1 MNRNHRLSFSWL
13 AIVLCMALLMT
24 GMPFAPAYAK
34 SKSKDKK
41 ETYYTIKWKVNGET
55 VKKDKVKKG
64 KKPEK
69 PQDPADYSDGKYT
82 YVFSGWDPK
91 VAKATKDMT
100 YKAKFKKT
108 ERTFMITWLDD
119 KGKLIDFT
127 QVRYGKLPT
136 HEDPKKKA
144 SEKYTYTFDGWEPKL
159 AKAKADATY
168 TATFKKE
175 VRKYKVTWVDDKGNV
190 IDQTKVAYGK
200 MPTHEDPVKKS
211 SKATYI
217 FTGWKPE
224 LAKVTGDVTYTA
236 TFKKDDQFTITW
248 KDDEGNVIDTTK
260 VEPGKKPTH
269 DDPTKEP
276 TEQYTY
282 TFTGWEP
289 KVVKAKADATYT
301 ATFKKKTRKYTIT
314 WLDDEGNLIDETKV
328 AYGKLPTH
336 DDPTLEETKTS
347 TYVFKG
353 WDPELA
359 EVTGDATYTAVF
371 EEVPKAPEA
380 TEAPEEDE
388 QPATYTVTWL
398 DDEGDVIDTTT
409 VQAGEVPTHEDPKRK
424 ATEKYKYIF
433 EGWTP
438 ELVEATADATYTA
451 VFTEALRSYAITWLD
466 DAGETIDT
474 TKVPYGE
481 MPEHDDPVKAST
493 DTATYAFAGWE
504 PELAPVTGKATYTAT
519 FTETVVGET
528 APETEDADMAEGN
541 SVVVRFEYADRTL
554 INYPQSYVETE
565 EPQQVYYE
573 GEDPITEDT
582 DDSAY
587 EWIGW
592 TDDDKNTIAEEAQY
606 GKSRN
611 EDEKPLLPKITVDS
625 PAETVYYA
633 VFKEIPKHT
642 VTWVIDGKPE
652 TTKVA
657 EGQKPTRDDPAKQG
671 FKFDGWLAEGVTEP
685 IATADLPAMGT
696 ANVTYTAQF
705 TADTIL
711 YDITWVIDGV
721 EEVTPFEAGVQP
733 THDDPVP
740 ATEGYEFAG
749 WSDGKKLY
757 QTEELPVVTAAAT
770 YTAQWKMAV
779 ALDDVNCY
787 AFIKSKG
794 DREKAKTTLLPAE
807 YKLEDG
813 TTDGTTFKLDWS
825 KATQENYDK
834 AKSGIKNDGTYT
846 YALNVTDPEDAN
858 TMLAVTCRLVVGPK
872 QSETV
877 GSGKNEKENTDY
889 EYRWD
894 SIVADANKAKA
905 IITAWKGK
913 DVVKKKPQALAIASV
928 IDGMSVTAIEDE
940 VFQGKK
946 LSSITVPTGVTA
958 IGRSAFADCPNL
970 NTLTLPDTLTSI
982 GMNLTDGSDKLTTMK
997 LSVKKETTMDKDANG
1012 CYTIKHVVSKDNP
1025 EMSQTVTLPEG
1036 FPTDIA
1042 VAAPGKLT
1050 LEADFV
1056 VKAGHEVADV
1066 SLVTPK
1072 AKLKAEIIW
1081 VDDADKEID
1090 RTEVA
1095 YGETPTHDDPTKDPA
1110 EDGTNYAF
1118 KAWTPALAEVTGPTT
1133 YKAEFETLYSITFV
1147 SDDEKTEL
1155 WKKQD
1160 YKYNDKVE
1168 YGGTP
1173 NPPTKDPD
1181 DTHSYEFTGWVDT
1194 KDTKKEPTVY
1204 TSDKLPN
1211 ATASVT
1217 YKAVYETLYT
1227 VTFVGEDEKA
1237 EPLWKKQDYRYND
1250 KVEYGGTALPT
1261 KAPDDTHYY
1270 EFDGWVD
1277 TKDTKKEPTVYAND
1291 QLPNVTESVTY
1302 KAHFKAGTPVELVA
1316 TYTGEPL
1323 TKVYDCNKYGAYTKD
1338 GQVVYVIEAL
1348 KTIKDKFKLDLS
1360 KKKSKWIEG
1369 HKNVGFKLSLVKQFG
1384 SADVGKKGD
1393 DYTFEFKVTLTGD
1406 DAAYYALKNAVKEEG
1421 KDPAAVVKVPAEI
1434 TPREVVV
1441 TPRAGLSKTYGTS
1454 DPKYPDGSWLSND
1467 ETSPLHQDLSD
1478 VAGYGV
1484 PVNTQDG
1491 KLQLSVTEAA
1501 YLMQEA
1507 RLKGT
1512 KFFPGENPW
1521 LVREEGEDAGKY
1533 KILIGGMSFGD
1544 NFTVKLKDEVFT
1556 ITAKN
1561 LADANVVVKTISNQ
1575 QYTGKPITLD
1585 KEKLVVTYGSFTLE
1599 EGKDFTT
1606 EYKNNTEA
1614 STDTKKAT
1622 VTLTGKGNYTG
1633 TREVTFSIIKTASP
1647 TATPSSGGGGSSSYR
1662 GGSSGSSFSG
1672 FDDDD
1677 FEEEAE
1683 EAETDDAETGDN
1695 GNGIVWIPAPDGNIR
1710 VNEMDY
1716 GTVLFGT
1723 DGLFRSFSIYTEDYV
1738 LETSGGEE
1746 FDGFEDEGDGEID
1759 FEEAGSD
1766 ESIEL
1771 DDEGAEDE
1779 AIDIED
1785 EAVEGPTLKRVV
1797 IKADSMKSTTD
1808 DGQEEDILLEGTDRK
1823 RYDELH
1829 LRLTDSTIQGLIN
1842 NGVGEIVYELEQA
1855 RLRIPLSALG
1865 STILLPAEDA
1875 EADED
1880 GEEFD
1885 VEDEIE
1891 IEDGGED
1898 AATDASVPEGA
1909 GATGKTLPVDGYDI
1923 VIEQADAN
1931 GLSAREQA
1939 LIGDNQTLMPAYRV
1953 RVHIIPEDAQQS
1965 PTGEVDENGEPVTV
1979 PVTET
1984 LPENYTLT
1992 GVVLQLVP
2000 NDRYDLAP
2008 DEAQVLYAAIELATA
2023 EETEALEADAQVPA
2037 EDFEA
2042 PAEDSATLTEDADG
2056 LEVDVGETMIANNPA
2071 LANAIEKDQASLTP
2085 AMFDESEDPM
2095 KVEVEP
2101 VEDGLYVAIVPPD
2114 WDPTPYLPEPENAS
2128 EESFEEEEFSD
2139 DVDEGEFEEI
2149 GEEAGDEELEFD
2161 DAEEEELVEF

>member
-1 MNRNHRLSFSWL
+1 MNRNHRIGFSWL
-13 AIVLCMALLMT
+13 AVVLCMALLMT

-64 KKPEK
+64 EKPEK
-69 PQDPADYSDGKYT
+69 PQDPADYSDGKYI

-127 QVRYGKLPT
+127 EVKYGKLPT

-175 VRKYKVTWVDDKGNV
+175 ARKYKVTWVDDKGNV

-276 TEQYTY
+276 TEKYTY

-336 DDPTLEETKTS
+336 DDPTLGETETS

-353 WDPELA
+353 WDPELVK
-359 EVTGDATYTAVF
+359 VTGDATYTAVF
-371 EEVPKAPEA
+371 EEVPKAPKA
-380 TEAPEEDE
+380 TEAPKEDE

-438 ELVEATADATYTA
+438 EPVEATADATYTA
-451 VFTEALRSYAITWLD
+451 VFTEALRSYAVTWLD

-493 DTATYAFAGWE
+493 DTATYTFAGWE

-519 FTETVVGET
+519 FTETVAGET
-528 APETEDADMAEGN
+528 DPETEDADMAEGN
-541 SVVVRFEYADRTL
+541 SVKVLFKYWDEDTKTESLIDFPQEYIEQTDA
-554 INYPQSYVETE
+554 
-565 EPQQVYYE
+565 QQVYYE
-573 GEDPITEDT
+573 GTKPVKAATDT
-582 DDSAY
+582 TAY

-592 TDDDKNTIAEEAQY
+592 TDEDGKNNTVLKEEEKPQY
-606 GKSRN
+606 GKSTN
-611 EDEKPLLPKITVDS
+611 SGKEEDKPLLPEITVDS

-633 VFKEIPKHT
+633 VFKEISIVK
-642 VTWVIDGKPE
+642 
-652 TTKVA
+652 
-657 EGQKPTRDDPAKQG
+657 
-671 FKFDGWLAEGVTEP
+671 
-685 IATADLPAMGT
+685 
-696 ANVTYTAQF
+696 YT
-705 TADTIL
+705 
-711 YDITWVIDGV
+711 ITWNNEDGSLIDTT
-721 EEVTPFEAGVQP
+721 EVLQNEQP
-733 THDDPVP
+733 THDDPVK
-740 ATEGYEFAG
+740 EGYFFDG
-749 WSDGKKLY
+749 WLPEGG
-757 QTEELPVVTAAAT
+757 TEPVAVADLPVATGNAT
-770 YTAQWKMAV
+770 YTAHFSPMTREVK
-779 ALDDVNCY
+779 LGDVPCY
-787 AFIKSKG
+787 AYIKKKS
-794 DREKAKTTLLPAE
+794 DREALKELLPASKV
-807 YKLEDG
+807 KLDDG
-813 TTDGTTFKLDWS
+813 STIKELDWS
-825 KATQENYDK
+825 KATLKYKDSED
-834 AKSGIKNDGTYT
+834 GVKNDGYYTYT
-846 YALNVTDPEDAN
+846 LSIDDPKAAN
-858 TMLAVTCRLVVGPK
+858 TKLVIECTVIVGPK

-877 GSGKNEKENTDY
+877 GSGDNEKENKYY

-894 SIVADANKAKA
+894 SIVADAKKANA

-946 LSSITVPTGVTA
+946 LSDITVPAGVTA

-970 NTLTLPDTLTSI
+970 ATLTLPDSLTSI

-997 LSVKKETTMDKDANG
+997 LSVGKETTMDKDANG
-1012 CYTIKHVVSKDNP
+1012 CYTIKHVVSKKDKDNP

-1042 VAAPGKLT
+1042 VAKPGKLT
-1050 LEADFV
+1050 LNADFV
-1056 VKAGHEVADV
+1056 VKAGHEVADT

-1072 AKLKAEIIW
+1072 GKLKAEIIW
-1081 VDDADKEID
+1081 VDDTDKEID

-1095 YGETPTHDDPTKDPA
+1095 YGEMPKHDDPKKANA
-1110 EDGTNYAF
+1110 EDGTAYTF
-1118 KAWTPALAEVTGPTT
+1118 KAWTPALAEVTGPAT
-1133 YKAEFETLYSITFV
+1133 YKAEFEALYTITFV
-1147 SDDEKTEL
+1147 SEDGNTEL

-1160 YKYNDKVE
+1160 YKYNDKVV
-1168 YGGTP
+1168 YGGTL
-1173 NPPTKDPD
+1173 PTKAPD
-1181 DTHSYEFTGWVDT
+1181 ATHYYEFTGWVDT
-1194 KDTKKEPTVY
+1194 KDTKKKPTVY
-1204 TSDKLPN
+1204 ANDQLPN

-1217 YKAVYETLYT
+1217 YKAQFT
-1227 VTFVGEDEKA
+1227 
-1237 EPLWKKQDYRYND
+1237 
-1250 KVEYGGTALPT
+1250 
-1261 KAPDDTHYY
+1261 
-1270 EFDGWVD
+1270 
-1277 TKDTKKEPTVYAND
+1277 
-1291 QLPNVTESVTY
+1291 
-1302 KAHFKAGTPVELVA
+1302 AGTPVELVA
-1316 TYTGEPL
+1316 TYTGDAL
-1323 TKVYDCNKYGAYTKD
+1323 TKVYDCNKYGAYVKD

-1348 KTIKDKFKLDLS
+1348 KTIKEKFKLDLAD
-1360 KKKSKWIEG
+1360 KKGKWIEG
-1369 HKNVGFKLSLVKQFG
+1369 HKAVGFKLSLSKQYD
-1384 SADVGKKGD
+1384 SADVGNK
-1393 DYTFEFKVTLTGD
+1393 YQFEFKVTLTGD

-1421 KDPAAVVKVPAEI
+1421 KDPAAVVKVPATI

-1467 ETSPLHQDLSD
+1467 ETSPLHQDLSG

-1484 PVNTQDG
+1484 PVNMQDG

-1556 ITAKN
+1556 VTQKN

-1647 TATPSSGGGGSSSYR
+1647 TATPSSGGGSSGYR
-1662 GGSSGSSFSG
+1662 GGSSSSSFSG

-1683 EAETDDAETGDN
+1683 EAETGDN

-1723 DGLFRSFSIYTEDYV
+1723 DGLARSFSIYTEDYV
-1738 LETSGGEE
+1738 LETSDTEE

-1759 FEEAGSD
+1759 FEAAGSD

-1771 DDEGAEDE
+1771 VDEGADDE

-1785 EAVEGPTLKRVV
+1785 DAVEGPTLKRVV

-1823 RYDELH
+1823 RYEELH
-1829 LRLTDSTIQGLIN
+1829 LRLTDSTVQGLIN

-1865 STILLPAEDA
+1865 STIVLPAEGA

-1880 GEEFD
+1880 GEVLDDEGLD

-1891 IEDGGED
+1891 IEDGVEMDGTESVDDIVAND
-1898 AATDASVPEGA
+1898 ADIPVNANTA
-1909 GATGKTLPVDGYDI
+1909 GKTLPVDGYDI

-1984 LPENYTLT
+1984 LPENYTLP

-2023 EETEALEADAQVPA
+2023 EETEALEADAQALAGDLEAPA
-2037 EDFEA
+2037 GDDGTLTEDFEA
-2042 PAEDSATLTEDADG
+2042 PAEDGETLTADADG
-2056 LEVDVGETMIANNPA
+2056 LEADVGEAMIANNPA

-2085 AMFDESEDPM
+2085 AMFDEAETPM
-2095 KVEVEP
+2095 KVDVEP

-2114 WDPTPYLPEPENAS
+2114 WDPTPYLPKPENAS

-2139 DVDEGEFEEI
+2139 DVGEGEFEEI

-2161 DAEEEELVEF
+2161 DAEEEEFVEF

>member
-1 MNRNHRLSFSWL
+1 MNRNHRIGFSWL
-13 AIVLCMALLMT
+13 AVVLCMALLMT

-34 SKSKDKK
+34 SKGKSKEKK

-64 KKPEK
+64 EKPEK

-82 YVFSGWDPK
+82 YVFSGWEPK
-91 VAKATKDMT
+91 VAKATQDMT

-127 QVRYGKLPT
+127 EVKYGKLPT

-175 VRKYKVTWVDDKGNV
+175 LRKYKVTWVDDKGKV
-190 IDQTKVAYGK
+190 IDQTKVAYGE
-200 MPTHEDPVKKS
+200 MPAHEDPVKKS
-211 SKATYI
+211 SKATYT

-224 LAKVTGDVTYTA
+224 LTKVTGDVTYTA

-260 VEPGKKPTH
+260 VEPGEKPTH

-276 TEQYTY
+276 TEKYTY

-301 ATFKKKTRKYTIT
+301 ATFKKKIRKYTI
-314 WLDDEGNLIDETKV
+314 
-328 AYGKLPTH
+328 
-336 DDPTLEETKTS
+336 
-347 TYVFKG
+347 
-353 WDPELA
+353 
-359 EVTGDATYTAVF
+359 
-371 EEVPKAPEA
+371 
-380 TEAPEEDE
+380 
-388 QPATYTVTWL
+388 TWL

-409 VQAGEVPTHEDPKRK
+409 VQAGEVPTHEAPKRK
-424 ATEKYKYIF
+424 ATEKYKYTF

-438 ELVEATADATYTA
+438 EPVEATADATYTA
-451 VFTEALRSYAITWLD
+451 VFSEALRSYAITWLD

-481 MPEHDDPVKAST
+481 MPEHEDPVKAST
-493 DTATYAFAGWE
+493 DTATYTFAGWE

-519 FTETVVGET
+519 FTETVAGET
-528 APETEDADMAEGN
+528 DPETEDADMAEGN
-541 SVVVRFEYADRTL
+541 SVVVKFEYADGTL
-554 INYPQSYVETE
+554 INYPQSYVETK

-573 GEDPITEDT
+573 GEDPTTDETEDY
-582 DDSAY
+582 AY

-592 TDDDKNTIAEEAQY
+592 TDDKDNTTAEEADY

-611 EDEKPLLPKITVDS
+611 KDEKPLLPEITVDS

-633 VFKEIPKHT
+633 VFREIPKHT

-657 EGQKPTRDDPAKQG
+657 EGQQPTRDDPAKQG
-671 FKFDGWLAEGVTEP
+671 FKFDGWLAVGGTTP
-685 IATADLPAMGT
+685 IKTADLPAMGT
-696 ANVTYTAQF
+696 ADVTYTAQF

-711 YDITWVIDGV
+711 YDITWVIDGA

-770 YTAQWKMAV
+770 YTAQWKMDV
-779 ALDDVNCY
+779 ALDDVHCY
-787 AFIKSKG
+787 AFIKSKA

-807 YKLEDG
+807 YKLAEDSI
-813 TTDGTTFKLDWS
+813 FKLDWS
-825 KATQENYDK
+825 KATLENYDK

-846 YALNVTDPEDAN
+846 YALNVTNPKDAN
-858 TMLAVTCRLVVGPK
+858 TMLAVTCRLIVGPK
-872 QSETV
+872 KSETV
-877 GSGKNEKENTDY
+877 GSKKNEEKNKNY

-894 SIVADANKAKA
+894 SIVADAKEANA

-913 DVVKKKPQALAIASV
+913 DIIKKKPQALAIASV

-940 VFQGKK
+940 VFQGKE
-946 LSSITVPTGVTA
+946 LSEITVPAGVTA

-970 NTLTLPDTLTSI
+970 TTLTLPDTLTSI

-997 LSVKKETTMDKDANG
+997 LSVGKETTMDQDDSG
-1012 CYTIKHVVSKDNP
+1012 CYTIKHVVSKKDKDNP
-1025 EMSQTVTLPEG
+1025 TMSQTVTLPEG
-1036 FPTDIA
+1036 FPTDIV
-1042 VAAPGKLT
+1042 VAKPGKLT

-1056 VKAGHEVADV
+1056 VKAGHEVAEV
-1066 SLVTPK
+1066 SRITQNEGV
-1072 AKLKAEIIW
+1072 LKAEIIW
-1081 VDDADKEID
+1081 LDDADKELK
-1090 RTEVA
+1090 RTVVA
-1095 YGETPTHDDPTKDPA
+1095 YGDMPEYGGEAPTKDPA
-1110 EDGTNYAF
+1110 EDGTTYTF
-1118 KAWTPALAEVTGPTT
+1118 KSWTPALVKVTGPAT
-1133 YKAEFETLYSITFV
+1133 YKAEFEALYKIVFV
-1147 SDDEKTEL
+1147 SEDEKTEL
-1155 WKKQD
+1155 WKKED

-1168 YGGTP
+1168 YGGTL
-1173 NPPTKDPD
+1173 PTKAPD
-1181 DTHSYEFTGWVDT
+1181 ATHYYEFTGWVDT
-1194 KDTKKEPTVY
+1194 KDTKKKPTVY
-1204 TSDKLPN
+1204 PNDQLPN

-1217 YKAVYETLYT
+1217 YKAQFT
-1227 VTFVGEDEKA
+1227 
-1237 EPLWKKQDYRYND
+1237 
-1250 KVEYGGTALPT
+1250 
-1261 KAPDDTHYY
+1261 
-1270 EFDGWVD
+1270 
-1277 TKDTKKEPTVYAND
+1277 
-1291 QLPNVTESVTY
+1291 
-1302 KAHFKAGTPVELVA
+1302 AGTPVTLVA
-1316 TYTGEPL
+1316 TYTGDAL
-1323 TKVYDCNKYGAYTKD
+1323 TKVYDCNKYGAYVKD

-1348 KTIKDKFKLDLS
+1348 KTIKEKFKLDLAD
-1360 KKKSKWIEG
+1360 KKGKWIEG
-1369 HKNVGFKLSLVKQFG
+1369 HKNVGFKLSLTEQFS
-1384 SADVGKKGD
+1384 SADVGNKYK
-1393 DYTFEFKVTLTGD
+1393 FKFKVTLTGD
-1406 DAAYYALKNAVKEEG
+1406 DAAYYVLKDAVKEADKEPAEVVEV
-1421 KDPAAVVKVPAEI
+1421 PAAI

-1441 TPRAGLSKTYGTS
+1441 TPRAGLSKTYGTA

-1467 ETSPLHQDLSD
+1467 ETSPLHQDLSG
-1478 VAGYGV
+1478 VPGYGV
-1484 PVNTQDG
+1484 PVNMQDG

-1501 YLMQEA
+1501 YLLQEA

-1512 KFFPGENPW
+1512 KFFPGDNPW
-1521 LVREEGEDAGKY
+1521 LVREEGEDVGKY
-1533 KILIGGMSFGD
+1533 KILIGGMDFGK

-1556 ITAKN
+1556 VTAKN
-1561 LADANVVVKTISNQ
+1561 LADANVVVKTVPNQ

-1585 KEKLVVTYGSFTLE
+1585 KEKLVVTYGSFTLVE
-1599 EGKDFTT
+1599 DKDFTT

-1614 STDTKKAT
+1614 STDTRKAT

-1633 TREVTFSIIKTASP
+1633 TREVTFSIIKTATP
-1647 TATPSSGGGGSSSYR
+1647 TATPSSGGGGSSGYS

-1683 EAETDDAETGDN
+1683 EAETETDDSGD
-1695 GNGIVWIPAPDGNIR
+1695 GIVWTPAPDGNIR
-1710 VNEMDY
+1710 LNEMDY

-1723 DGLFRSFSIYTEDYV
+1723 DGLSRSFSIYTEDYV
-1738 LETSGGEE
+1738 LETSDSEE
-1746 FDGFEDEGDGEID
+1746 FDGFEDEGEID
-1759 FEEAGSD
+1759 FDETGSD
-1766 ESIEL
+1766 DAVEL
-1771 DDEGAEDE
+1771 DDEGADDE

-1797 IKADSMKSTTD
+1797 IKADSMKTTTD
-1808 DGQEEDILLEGTDRK
+1808 DGQEEDILLEGTDRM
-1823 RYDELH
+1823 RYDDLH
-1829 LRLTDSTIQGLIN
+1829 LRLTDSIVQGLVN

-1865 STILLPAEDA
+1865 STIVLPAEDA

-1880 GEEFD
+1880 GEVLDDEGLD

-1891 IEDGGED
+1891 IEDGAEMDGTESVDDIVAND
-1898 AATDASVPEGA
+1898 ADIPVNANAA
-1909 GATGKTLPVDGYDI
+1909 GKTLPVDGYDI

-1984 LPENYTLT
+1984 LPENYTLP

-2023 EETEALEADAQVPA
+2023 EESEALEADAQALAEDFEAPA
-2037 EDFEA
+2037 GDDGTLTEDFEA
-2042 PAEDSATLTEDADG
+2042 PAEDGATLTADADG
-2056 LEVDVGETMIANNPA
+2056 LEADVGETMIANNPA

-2114 WDPTPYLPEPENAS
+2114 WDPTPYLPEPEDAS

-2161 DAEEEELVEF
+2161 DAEEEEFVEF

>member
-1 MNRNHRLSFSWL
+1 MNRNHRIGFSWL
-13 AIVLCMALLMT
+13 AVVLCMALLMT

-34 SKSKDKK
+34 SKGKSKEKK

-64 KKPEK
+64 EKPEK

-82 YVFSGWDPK
+82 YVFSGWEPK

-100 YKAKFKKT
+100 YKAKFKKS

-127 QVRYGKLPT
+127 EVKYGKLPT

-175 VRKYKVTWVDDKGNV
+175 LRKYKVTWVDDKGKV
-190 IDQTKVAYGK
+190 IDQTKVAYGE
-200 MPTHEDPVKKS
+200 MPAHEDPVKKS
-211 SKATYI
+211 SKATYT

-236 TFKKDDQFTITW
+236 TFRKDDQFTITW

-276 TEQYTY
+276 TEKYTY

-301 ATFKKKTRKYTIT
+301 ATFKQKTRKYTIT

-328 AYGKLPTH
+328 AYGKLPAH
-336 DDPTLEETKTS
+336 DDPTLEETETS

-359 EVTGDATYTAVF
+359 KVTGDATYTAVF
-371 EEVPKAPEA
+371 EEVPK
-380 TEAPEEDE
+380 TPEETE

-409 VQAGEVPTHEDPKRK
+409 VQAGEVPTHEAPKRK
-424 ATEKYKYIF
+424 ATEKYKYTF

-438 ELVEATADATYTA
+438 EPVAATADATYTA
-451 VFTEALRSYAITWLD
+451 VFAEALRSYAITWLD

-493 DTATYAFAGWE
+493 DTATYTFAGWE

-519 FTETVVGET
+519 FTETVAGET
-528 APETEDADMAEGN
+528 DPETENADMAEGN
-541 SVVVRFEYADRTL
+541 SVVVKFEYADGTL

-573 GEDPITEDT
+573 GEDPTTEDT
-582 DDSAY
+582 EDYAY

-592 TDDDKNTIAEEAQY
+592 TDDKDNTTAEEADY

-611 EDEKPLLPKITVDS
+611 KDEKPLLPEITVDS

-633 VFKEIPKHT
+633 VFREIPKHT
-642 VTWVIDGKPE
+642 VTWVIDGETE

-657 EGQKPTRDDPAKQG
+657 EGQQPTRDDPAKKG
-671 FKFDGWLAEGVTEP
+671 SVFDGWLAEGVTKP

-696 ANVTYTAQF
+696 ADVTYTAQF
-705 TADTIL
+705 TAVAIL

-733 THDDPVP
+733 THVDPVP
-740 ATEGYEFAG
+740 ATEGYKFAG

-770 YTAQWKMAV
+770 YTAQWKMDV

-787 AFIKSKG
+787 AFIKSKA

-846 YALNVTDPEDAN
+846 YALNVTDPKDAN
-858 TMLAVTCRLVVGPK
+858 TMLAVTCRLIVGPK
-872 QSETV
+872 KSETV
-877 GSGKNEKENTDY
+877 GSQKNEKENKDY

-894 SIVADANKAKA
+894 SIVADAKKANA

-946 LSSITVPTGVTA
+946 LSEITVPAGVTA
-958 IGRSAFADCPNL
+958 IGRSAFAECPNL
-970 NTLTLPDTLTSI
+970 TTLTLPDSLTSI
-982 GMNLTDGSDKLTTMK
+982 GMNLTDGSDKLTAMK
-997 LSVKKETTMDKDANG
+997 LSVGKETTMDKDDSG
-1012 CYTIKHVVSKDNP
+1012 CYTIKHVVSKKDKDNP

-1042 VAAPGKLT
+1042 VAKPGKLT

-1056 VKAGHEVADV
+1056 VKAGHEVAEV
-1066 SLVTPK
+1066 SRITQDEGL
-1072 AKLKAEIIW
+1072 LKAEIIW

-1095 YGETPTHDDPTKDPA
+1095 YGEMPKHDDPKKANA
-1110 EDGTNYAF
+1110 EDGTAYTF
-1118 KAWTPALAEVTGPTT
+1118 KAWTPALAEVTGPAT
-1133 YKAEFETLYSITFV
+1133 YKAEFEALYTITFV
-1147 SDDEKTEL
+1147 SEDGNTEL

-1168 YGGTP
+1168 YGGTL
-1173 NPPTKDPD
+1173 PTKAPD
-1181 DTHSYEFTGWVDT
+1181 ATHYYEFTGWVDT
-1194 KDTKKEPTVY
+1194 KDTKKTPTVY
-1204 TSDKLPN
+1204 ANDQLPN

-1217 YKAVYETLYT
+1217 YKAQ
-1227 VTFVGEDEKA
+1227 F
-1237 EPLWKKQDYRYND
+1237 
-1250 KVEYGGTALPT
+1250 
-1261 KAPDDTHYY
+1261 
-1270 EFDGWVD
+1270 
-1277 TKDTKKEPTVYAND
+1277 
-1291 QLPNVTESVTY
+1291 TE
-1302 KAHFKAGTPVELVA
+1302 GTPVTLVA
-1316 TYTGEPL
+1316 TYNGEAL
-1323 TKVYDCNKYGAYTKD
+1323 TKVYDCNKYGAYSKD
-1338 GQVVYVIEAL
+1338 GQVVYIIEAL
-1348 KTIKDKFKLDLS
+1348 KTIKEKFKLDPA
-1360 KKKSKWIEG
+1360 KGSKWIDG
-1369 HKNVGFKLSLVKQFG
+1369 HKNVGFKLSLTKQFD
-1384 SADVGKKGD
+1384 SADVGNK
-1393 DYTFEFKVTLTGD
+1393 YQFEFKVTLTGD
-1406 DAAYYALKNAVKEEG
+1406 DAAYYLLKDAVKEAD
-1421 KDPAAVVKVPAEI
+1421 KDPAAVVKVPATI
-1434 TPREVVV
+1434 TPREVVI
-1441 TPRAGLSKTYGTS
+1441 TPRAGLSKTYGAA

-1467 ETSPLHQDLSD
+1467 ETSPLHQDLSG

-1484 PVNTQDG
+1484 PVNMQDG
-1491 KLQLSVTEAA
+1491 KLALTVTEAA

-1512 KFFPGENPW
+1512 KFFPGDNPW

-1585 KEKLVVTYGSFTLE
+1585 KEKLVVTYGSMTLE

-1614 STDTKKAT
+1614 STDSKKAT

-1647 TATPSSGGGGSSSYR
+1647 TATPSSGGGSSGYSGGSSS
-1662 GGSSGSSFSG
+1662 SSFSG

-1677 FEEEAE
+1677 FEAEAE
-1683 EAETDDAETGDN
+1683 EAETEDAETDDN

-1716 GTVLFGT
+1716 GTVLFGA
-1723 DGLFRSFSIYTEDYV
+1723 DGLARSFSIYTEDYV
-1738 LETSGGEE
+1738 LETSDTEE
-1746 FDGFEDEGDGEID
+1746 FDGFEDESGDEID
-1759 FEEAGSD
+1759 FDETGSD

-1771 DDEGAEDE
+1771 DDEGNADE
-1779 AIDIED
+1779 SIDIED

-1855 RLRIPLSALG
+1855 RLRIPLSAL
-1865 STILLPAEDA
+1865 SSMIVLPA
-1875 EADED
+1875 DEPD
-1880 GEEFD
+1880 DDDEVLDDEGLD
-1885 VEDEIE
+1885 VEEEIE
-1891 IEDGGED
+1891 IEDGIEVD
-1898 AATDASVPEGA
+1898 ETESVDDIAANDGDITVNANA
-1909 GATGKTLPVDGYDI
+1909 AGKTLPVDGYDI

-1953 RVHIIPEDAQQS
+1953 RVRIIPEDAQQS
-1965 PTGEVDENGEPVTV
+1965 PTGETDENGEPVTV

-1984 LPENYTLT
+1984 LPENYTLP

-2023 EETEALEADAQVPA
+2023 EETEALEANAEALAADA
-2037 EDFEA
+2037 ETLSE
-2042 PAEDSATLTEDADG
+2042 ESETLTEDIEEMEA
-2056 LEVDVGETMIANNPA
+2056 DVGETMVANNPN
-2071 LANAIEKDQASLTP
+2071 LAKAIEQDEASLTP
-2085 AMFDESEDPM
+2085 AMFNEEDDPM

-2114 WDPTPYLPEPENAS
+2114 WDPTPYLPEPEDAS
-2128 EESFEEEEFSD
+2128 EDASEEEEFSD
-2139 DVDEGEFEEI
+2139 DVDEGEFEDF

-2161 DAEEEELVEF
+2161 DAEEEEFVEF

>member
-1 MNRNHRLSFSWL
+1 M
-13 AIVLCMALLMT
+13 V
-24 GMPFAPAYAK
+24 
-34 SKSKDKK
+34 
-41 ETYYTIKWKVNGET
+41 
-55 VKKDKVKKG
+55 
-64 KKPEK
+64 
-69 PQDPADYSDGKYT
+69 
-82 YVFSGWDPK
+82 
-91 VAKATKDMT
+91 
-100 YKAKFKKT
+100 KAK
-108 ERTFMITWLDD
+108 
-119 KGKLIDFT
+119 G
-127 QVRYGKLPT
+127 
-136 HEDPKKKA
+136 
-144 SEKYTYTFDGWEPKL
+144 
-159 AKAKADATY
+159 DATY
-168 TATFKKE
+168 TATFK
-175 VRKYKVTWVDDKGNV
+175 
-190 IDQTKVAYGK
+190 Q
-200 MPTHEDPVKKS
+200 
-211 SKATYI
+211 
-217 FTGWKPE
+217 
-224 LAKVTGDVTYTA
+224 
-236 TFKKDDQFTITW
+236 
-248 KDDEGNVIDTTK
+248 
-260 VEPGKKPTH
+260 
-269 DDPTKEP
+269 
-276 TEQYTY
+276 
-282 TFTGWEP
+282 
-289 KVVKAKADATYT
+289 
-301 ATFKKKTRKYTIT
+301 KTRKYTIT
-314 WLDDEGNLIDETKV
+314 WNDDEGNLIDETQV

-336 DDPTLEETKTS
+336 DDPTLEETETS

-359 EVTGDATYTAVF
+359 KVTGDATYTAVF
-371 EEVPKAPEA
+371 EEVPK
-380 TEAPEEDE
+380 TPEETG
-388 QPATYTVTWL
+388 QSATYTVTWL

-409 VQAGEVPTHEDPKRK
+409 VQTGEVPTHDAPERK
-424 ATEKYKYIF
+424 ATEKYKYTF

-438 ELVEATADATYTA
+438 EPVAATADATYTA
-451 VFTEALRSYAITWLD
+451 VFAEALRSYAITWLD

-481 MPEHDDPVKAST
+481 MPEHDDPVKAPT
-493 DTATYAFAGWE
+493 DTATYTFAGWE
-504 PELAPVTGKATYTAT
+504 PELAPVNGKAAYTAT
-519 FTETVVGET
+519 FTETATGET

-541 SVVVRFEYADRTL
+541 SVVVKFEYADGTL

-565 EPQQVYYE
+565 KAQQVYYE

-582 DDSAY
+582 EDFAY

-592 TDDDKNTIAEEAQY
+592 TDDKDNTTAEEAQY

-611 EDEKPLLPKITVDS
+611 KDEKPLLPKITVDS

-671 FKFDGWLAEGVTEP
+671 FKFDGWLAEGATEP

-705 TADTIL
+705 TADAIL

-740 ATEGYEFAG
+740 AKKGYEFAG
-749 WSDGKKLY
+749 WTDGKKLY
-757 QTEELPVVTAAAT
+757 QTEELPVVTAVAT

-779 ALDDVNCY
+779 ALDDVPCY

-813 TTDGTTFKLDWS
+813 TTEGRTFKLDWS
-825 KATQENYDK
+825 KATLEKYEE

-846 YALNVTDPEDAN
+846 YALNVTDPKDAN

-877 GSGKNEKENTDY
+877 GSKEKNKNY

-894 SIVADANKAKA
+894 SIVADAKKANA

-913 DVVKKKPQALAIASV
+913 DVVKKKPQVLAIASV

-946 LSSITVPTGVTA
+946 LSEITVPAGVTA
-958 IGRSAFADCPNL
+958 IGRSVFAECPNL
-970 NTLTLPDTLTSI
+970 TTLTLPDSLTSI
-982 GMNLTDGSDKLTTMK
+982 GMNLTDGSDKLTAMK
-997 LSVKKETTMDKDANG
+997 LSVGKETTMDKDDSG
-1012 CYTIKHVVSKDNP
+1012 CYTIKHVVSKKDKDNP

-1042 VAAPGKLT
+1042 VAKPGKLT
-1050 LEADFV
+1050 LNADFV
-1056 VKAGHEVADV
+1056 VKAGHEVADT

-1072 AKLKAEIIW
+1072 GKLKAEIIW
-1081 VDDADKEID
+1081 VDDTDKEID

-1095 YGETPTHDDPTKDPA
+1095 YGEMPKHDDPKKANA
-1110 EDGTNYAF
+1110 EDGTAYTF
-1118 KAWTPALAEVTGPTT
+1118 KAWTPALAEVTGPAT
-1133 YKAEFETLYSITFV
+1133 YKAEFEALYTITFV
-1147 SDDEKTEL
+1147 SEDGNTEL

-1168 YGGTP
+1168 YGGTL
-1173 NPPTKDPD
+1173 PTKAPD
-1181 DTHSYEFTGWVDT
+1181 ATHYYEFTGWVDT
-1194 KDTKKEPTVY
+1194 KDTKKKPTVY
-1204 TSDKLPN
+1204 ANDQLPN

-1217 YKAVYETLYT
+1217 YKAQFT
-1227 VTFVGEDEKA
+1227 
-1237 EPLWKKQDYRYND
+1237 
-1250 KVEYGGTALPT
+1250 
-1261 KAPDDTHYY
+1261 
-1270 EFDGWVD
+1270 
-1277 TKDTKKEPTVYAND
+1277 
-1291 QLPNVTESVTY
+1291 
-1302 KAHFKAGTPVELVA
+1302 AGTPVTLVA
-1316 TYTGEPL
+1316 TYTGEAL
-1323 TKVYDCNKYGAYTKD
+1323 TKVYDCNKYGAYMKD

-1348 KTIKDKFKLDLS
+1348 KTIKEKFKLDLA
-1360 KKKSKWIEG
+1360 KGSKWIDG
-1369 HKNVGFKLSLVKQFG
+1369 HKSVGFKLSLSKQFD
-1384 SADVGKKGD
+1384 SADVGNK
-1393 DYTFEFKVTLTGD
+1393 YQFEFKVTLTGD
-1406 DAAYYALKNAVKEEG
+1406 DAAYYVLKDQVTEEG
-1421 KDPAAVVKVPAEI
+1421 KDPAAVVKVPATI

-1467 ETSPLHQDLSD
+1467 ETSPLHQDLSG

-1484 PVNTQDG
+1484 PVNMQDG
-1491 KLQLSVTEAA
+1491 KLSLSVTEAA
-1501 YLMQEA
+1501 YLLQEA

-1512 KFFPGENPW
+1512 RFFPGDNPW

-1533 KILIGGMSFGD
+1533 KILIGGMDFGK
-1544 NFTVKLKDEVFT
+1544 NFTIKLKDEVFT
-1556 ITAKN
+1556 VTAKN

-1585 KEKLVVTYGSFTLE
+1585 KEKLVVTYGSMTLE

-1614 STDTKKAT
+1614 STDSKKAT

-1647 TATPSSGGGGSSSYR
+1647 TATPSSGGGSGYH
-1662 GGSSGSSFSG
+1662 GGSSGSGFSG

-1683 EAETDDAETGDN
+1683 EAETDDAETDDSGD
-1695 GNGIVWIPAPDGNIR
+1695 GIVWIPAPDGNIR

-1738 LETSGGEE
+1738 LETSDGEE
-1746 FDGFEDEGDGEID
+1746 FDGFEDEGEID
-1759 FEEAGSD
+1759 FDETGSD

-1771 DDEGAEDE
+1771 DDEGNADE
-1779 AIDIED
+1779 SIDIKD

-1829 LRLTDSTIQGLIN
+1829 LRLTDSIIQGLVN

-1865 STILLPAEDA
+1865 STIVLPAEEA

-1880 GEEFD
+1880 GEVLDDEGLD

-1891 IEDGGED
+1891 IEDGVEMDGTESVDDIAAND
-1898 AATDASVPEGA
+1898 ADIPVNANAA
-1909 GATGKTLPVDGYDI
+1909 GKTLPVDGYDI

-1931 GLSAREQA
+1931 GLSTREQA

-1984 LPENYTLT
+1984 LPENYTLP

-2023 EETEALEADAQVPA
+2023 EETEALEANA
-2037 EDFEA
+2037 EALAGDFEA
-2042 PAEDSATLTEDADG
+2042 PAEDGASLVEEADALEEDDGG
-2056 LEVDVGETMIANNPA
+2056 LEEDIGEIMIANNPA
-2071 LANAIEKDQASLTP
+2071 LASAIEKNEASLTP
-2085 AMFDESEDPM
+2085 AMFNEEDDPM

-2114 WDPTPYLPEPENAS
+2114 WDPTPYLPEPEDAS
-2128 EESFEEEEFSD
+2128 EEEEFSD
-2139 DVDEGEFEEI
+2139 DVDEGEFEDF

-2161 DAEEEELVEF
+2161 DAEEEEFVEF

>member
-41 ETYYTIKWKVNGET
+41 ATYYTIKWKVNGET

-64 KKPEK
+64 EKPEK
-69 PQDPADYSDGKYT
+69 PQDPADYTDGKYT

-127 QVRYGKLPT
+127 EVKYGKLPT

-175 VRKYKVTWVDDKGNV
+175 LRKYKVTWVDDKGNV

-211 SKATYI
+211 GKATYI

-260 VEPGKKPTH
+260 VEPGEKPTH

-276 TEQYTY
+276 TEKYTY

-301 ATFKKKTRKYTIT
+301 ATFKKKIRKYTI
-314 WLDDEGNLIDETKV
+314 
-328 AYGKLPTH
+328 
-336 DDPTLEETKTS
+336 
-347 TYVFKG
+347 
-353 WDPELA
+353 
-359 EVTGDATYTAVF
+359 
-371 EEVPKAPEA
+371 
-380 TEAPEEDE
+380 
-388 QPATYTVTWL
+388 TWL

-409 VQAGEVPTHEDPKRK
+409 VQAGEVPTHEAPKRK
-424 ATEKYKYIF
+424 ATEKYKYTF

-438 ELVEATADATYTA
+438 EPVAATADATYTA
-451 VFTEALRSYAITWLD
+451 VFTEALRSYTITWLD

-474 TKVPYGE
+474 TKVAYGE

-493 DTATYAFAGWE
+493 DTATYTFAGWE

-519 FTETVVGET
+519 FTETATGET

-541 SVVVRFEYADRTL
+541 SVVVRFEYADGTL

-565 EPQQVYYE
+565 KAQQVYYE

-611 EDEKPLLPKITVDS
+611 KDEKPLLPKITVNS

-671 FKFDGWLAEGVTEP
+671 FKFNGWLAEGVTKP

-696 ANVTYTAQF
+696 ADVTYTAQF
-705 TADTIL
+705 TADAIL

-733 THDDPVP
+733 THDAPMPV
-740 ATEGYEFAG
+740 TKGYEFAG

-779 ALDDVNCY
+779 VLDDVNCY
-787 AFIKSKG
+787 AYIKNKG
-794 DREKAKTTLLPAE
+794 EREKAKTTLLPTE

-813 TTDGTTFKLDWS
+813 TTEGRTFKLDWS
-825 KATQENYDK
+825 KATLEKYEE

-846 YALNVTDPEDAN
+846 YALNVTDPKDAN

-877 GSGKNEKENTDY
+877 GSGKNEKENKYY

-894 SIVADANKAKA
+894 SIVADAKKANA

-946 LSSITVPTGVTA
+946 LSEITVPAGVTA
-958 IGRSAFADCPNL
+958 IGRSAFAECPNL
-970 NTLTLPDTLTSI
+970 TTLTLPDSLTSI

-997 LSVKKETTMDKDANG
+997 LSVGKETTMDKDDSG
-1012 CYTIKHVVSKDNP
+1012 CYTIKHVVSKKDKDNP

-1042 VAAPGKLT
+1042 VAKPGKLT
-1050 LEADFV
+1050 LNADFV
-1056 VKAGHEVADV
+1056 VKAGHEVAEV
-1066 SLVTPK
+1066 SRITQDEGL
-1072 AKLKAEIIW
+1072 LKAEIIW
-1081 VDDADKEID
+1081 VDDTDKEID

-1095 YGETPTHDDPTKDPA
+1095 YGEMPKHDDPKKANA
-1110 EDGTNYAF
+1110 EDGTAYTF
-1118 KAWTPALAEVTGPTT
+1118 KAWTPALAEVTGPAT
-1133 YKAEFETLYSITFV
+1133 YKAEFEALYKIVFV
-1147 SDDEKTEL
+1147 SEDEKTEL
-1155 WKKQD
+1155 WKKED
-1160 YKYNDKVE
+1160 YKYNDKVV
-1168 YGGTP
+1168 YGGTL
-1173 NPPTKDPD
+1173 PTKAPD
-1181 DTHSYEFTGWVDT
+1181 DTHYYEFTGWVDT
-1194 KDTKKEPTVY
+1194 KDTKKKPTVY
-1204 TSDKLPN
+1204 ANDQLPN

-1217 YKAVYETLYT
+1217 YKAQFT
-1227 VTFVGEDEKA
+1227 
-1237 EPLWKKQDYRYND
+1237 
-1250 KVEYGGTALPT
+1250 
-1261 KAPDDTHYY
+1261 
-1270 EFDGWVD
+1270 
-1277 TKDTKKEPTVYAND
+1277 
-1291 QLPNVTESVTY
+1291 
-1302 KAHFKAGTPVELVA
+1302 AGTPVELVA
-1316 TYTGEPL
+1316 TYTGDAL
-1323 TKVYDCNKYGAYTKD
+1323 TKVYDCNKYGAYVKD

-1348 KTIKDKFKLDLS
+1348 KTIKEKFKLDPA
-1360 KKKSKWIEG
+1360 KGSKWIDG
-1369 HKNVGFKLSLVKQFG
+1369 HKNVGFKLSLSKQFG
-1384 SADVGKKGD
+1384 SADVGNKGK

-1467 ETSPLHQDLSD
+1467 ETSPLHQDLSG

-1484 PVNTQDG
+1484 PVNMQDG

-1501 YLMQEA
+1501 YLLQEA

-1521 LVREEGEDAGKY
+1521 LIREEGEDAGKY
-1533 KILIGGMSFGD
+1533 KILIGGMDFGK

-1556 ITAKN
+1556 VTQKN
-1561 LADANVVVKTISNQ
+1561 LADANVVVKTVSNQ

-1585 KEKLVVTYGSFTLE
+1585 KEKLVVTYGSFTLVE
-1599 EGKDFTT
+1599 DKDFTT

-1647 TATPSSGGGGSSSYR
+1647 TATPSSGGGSSGYS

-1683 EAETDDAETGDN
+1683 EAETDDAETDDN
-1695 GNGIVWIPAPDGNIR
+1695 GDSIVWIPAPDGNIR

-1723 DGLFRSFSIYTEDYV
+1723 DGLARSFSIYTEDYV
-1738 LETSGGEE
+1738 LETSDTEE
-1746 FDGFEDEGDGEID
+1746 FDGFEDESGDEID

-1771 DDEGAEDE
+1771 VDEGADDE

-1823 RYDELH
+1823 RYDDLH
-1829 LRLTDSTIQGLIN
+1829 LRLTDSIVQGLIN

-1865 STILLPAEDA
+1865 STIVLPAEGA

-1880 GEEFD
+1880 GEVMDDEGLD

-1891 IEDGGED
+1891 IEDGVEMDGTESVDDIVAND
-1898 AATDASVPEGA
+1898 ADIPVNANTA
-1909 GATGKTLPVDGYDI
+1909 GKTLPVDGYDI

-1984 LPENYTLT
+1984 LPENYTLP

-2023 EETEALEADAQVPA
+2023 EETEALEVDAQALAGDLEAPA
-2037 EDFEA
+2037 GDDGTLTEDFEA
-2042 PAEDSATLTEDADG
+2042 PAEDGETLTEDVDG
-2056 LEVDVGETMIANNPA
+2056 FEADVGETMIAKNPA

-2085 AMFDESEDPM
+2085 AMFDEAETPM

-2161 DAEEEELVEF
+2161 DAEEEEFVEF

>member
-1 MNRNHRLSFSWL
+1 MNRNHRIGFSWL
-13 AIVLCMALLMT
+13 AVVLCMALLMT

-34 SKSKDKK
+34 SKGKSKEKK

-64 KKPEK
+64 EIPEK

-82 YVFSGWDPK
+82 YVFSGWEPK

-100 YKAKFKKT
+100 YKAKFKKS

-127 QVRYGKLPT
+127 EVKYGKLPT

-175 VRKYKVTWVDDKGNV
+175 ARKYKVTWVDDKGKV
-190 IDQTKVAYGK
+190 IDQTKVAYGE

-211 SKATYI
+211 SKATYT

-236 TFKKDDQFTITW
+236 TFRKDDQFTITW

-276 TEQYTY
+276 TEKYTY

-289 KVVKAKADATYT
+289 KVVKAKGDATYT
-301 ATFKKKTRKYTIT
+301 ATFKQKTRKYTIT
-314 WLDDEGNLIDETKV
+314 WLDDEGNLIDETQV
-328 AYGKLPTH
+328 AYGKLPAH
-336 DDPTLEETKTS
+336 DDPTLEETETS

-359 EVTGDATYTAVF
+359 KVTGDATYTAVF
-371 EEVPKAPEA
+371 EEVPK
-380 TEAPEEDE
+380 TPEETE
-388 QPATYTVTWL
+388 QSATYTVTWL

-409 VQAGEVPTHEDPKRK
+409 VQAGEVPTHEAPKRK
-424 ATEKYKYIF
+424 ATEKYKYTF

-438 ELVEATADATYTA
+438 EPVAATADATYTA

-481 MPEHDDPVKAST
+481 MPEHDDPVKAPT
-493 DTATYAFAGWE
+493 DTATYTFAGWE

-519 FTETVVGET
+519 FTETTTGET
-528 APETEDADMAEGN
+528 DPETEDADMAEGN
-541 SVVVRFEYADRTL
+541 SVVVKFEYANGTL

-573 GEDPITEDT
+573 GEDPTTDETEDY
-582 DDSAY
+582 AY

-592 TDDDKNTIAEEAQY
+592 TDDKDNTTAEEADY

-611 EDEKPLLPKITVDS
+611 KDEKPLLPEITVDS

-633 VFKEIPKHT
+633 VFRAIPKHT
-642 VTWVIDGKPE
+642 VTWVIDGKTE
-652 TTKVA
+652 TAKVA

-685 IATADLPAMGT
+685 IATADLPVMGT
-696 ANVTYTAQF
+696 EDVTYTAQF

-721 EEVTPFEAGVQP
+721 EEVTPLEAGVQP

-740 ATEGYEFAG
+740 AKEGYEFAG
-749 WSDGKKLY
+749 WTDGKKLY
-757 QTEELPVVTAAAT
+757 QTTEQLPVVTAAAT
-770 YTAQWKMAV
+770 YTAQWKLTV

-787 AFIKSKG
+787 AYIKNKG
-794 DREKAKTTLLPAE
+794 EKEKAKTTLLPAE

-813 TTDGTTFKLDWS
+813 TTEGRTFKLDWS
-825 KATQENYDK
+825 KATLEKYEE

-846 YALNVTDPEDAN
+846 YALNVTDPKDAN
-858 TMLAVTCRLVVGPK
+858 TMLGVTCRLIVGPK
-872 QSETV
+872 KSETV
-877 GSGKNEKENTDY
+877 GSKKNEKKNKDY

-894 SIVADANKAKA
+894 SIVADAKKANA

-946 LSSITVPTGVTA
+946 LSDITVPAGVTA
-958 IGRSAFADCPNL
+958 IGRSAFAECPNL
-970 NTLTLPDTLTSI
+970 TTLTLPDSLTSI

-997 LSVKKETTMDKDANG
+997 LSVGKETTMDKDANG
-1012 CYTIKHVVSKDNP
+1012 CYTIKHVVDKKDKDNP
-1025 EMSQTVTLPEG
+1025 TMSQTVTLPEG

-1042 VAAPGKLT
+1042 VAKPGKLT

-1056 VKAGHEVADV
+1056 VKAGHEVAEV
-1066 SLVTPK
+1066 SRITQDEGL
-1072 AKLKAEIIW
+1072 LKAEIIW
-1081 VDDADKEID
+1081 VDDADKELKK
-1090 RTEVA
+1090 TEVA
-1095 YGETPTHDDPTKDPA
+1095 YGEMPEYGGEAPTKDPA
-1110 EDGTNYAF
+1110 EDGTTYTF
-1118 KAWTPALAEVTGPTT
+1118 KSWTPALVKVTGPAT
-1133 YKAEFETLYSITFV
+1133 YKAEFEALYKIVFV
-1147 SDDEKTEL
+1147 SEDEKTEL
-1155 WKKQD
+1155 WKKED

-1168 YGGTP
+1168 YGGTL
-1173 NPPTKDPD
+1173 PTKAPD
-1181 DTHSYEFTGWVDT
+1181 ATHYYEFTGWVDT
-1194 KDTKKEPTVY
+1194 KDTKKTPTVY
-1204 TSDKLPN
+1204 ANDQLPN

-1217 YKAVYETLYT
+1217 YKAQ
-1227 VTFVGEDEKA
+1227 F
-1237 EPLWKKQDYRYND
+1237 
-1250 KVEYGGTALPT
+1250 
-1261 KAPDDTHYY
+1261 
-1270 EFDGWVD
+1270 
-1277 TKDTKKEPTVYAND
+1277 
-1291 QLPNVTESVTY
+1291 TE
-1302 KAHFKAGTPVELVA
+1302 GTPVTLVA
-1316 TYTGEPL
+1316 TYNGEAL
-1323 TKVYDCNKYGAYTKD
+1323 TKVYDCNKYGAYSKD
-1338 GQVVYVIEAL
+1338 GQVVYIIEAL
-1348 KTIKDKFKLDLS
+1348 KTIKDNFKLDPA
-1360 KKKSKWIEG
+1360 KGSKWIDG
-1369 HKNVGFKLSLVKQFG
+1369 HKNVGFKLSLTKQFD
-1384 SADVGKKGD
+1384 SADVGNK
-1393 DYTFEFKVTLTGD
+1393 YQFEFKVTLTGD
-1406 DAAYYALKNAVKEEG
+1406 DAAYYQLEDAVKEEG

-1467 ETSPLHQDLSD
+1467 ETSPLHQDLSG

-1484 PVNTQDG
+1484 PVNMQDG
-1491 KLQLSVTEAA
+1491 KLSLSVTEAA

-1512 KFFPGENPW
+1512 KFFPGDNPW

-1585 KEKLVVTYGSFTLE
+1585 KEKLVVTYGSTTLE

-1614 STDTKKAT
+1614 STDSKKAT

-1647 TATPSSGGGGSSSYR
+1647 TATPSSGGGGGSGYR
-1662 GGSSGSSFSG
+1662 GGSSGSGFSG
-1672 FDDDD
+1672 FDDDFD
-1677 FEEEAE
+1677 DDDDIEETDEPSDEEEG
-1683 EAETDDAETGDN
+1683 DDSEDRIAWTS
-1695 GNGIVWIPAPDGNIR
+1695 APDGNIR
-1710 VNEMDY
+1710 VDEMDY
-1716 GTVLFGT
+1716 GTVMYGT
-1723 DGLFRSFSIYTEDYV
+1723 DGRSKHLSIYTEEYV
-1738 LETSGGEE
+1738 SSSSSEGEFGGFDET
-1746 FDGFEDEGDGEID
+1746 GDGEID
-1759 FEEAGSD
+1759 
-1766 ESIEL
+1766 I
-1771 DDEGAEDE
+1771 DDGEGT
-1779 AIDIED
+1779 
-1785 EAVEGPTLKRVV
+1785 TLKRVV
-1797 IKADSMKSTTD
+1797 IKADPMKTITN

-1823 RYDELH
+1823 RYDDLH
-1829 LRLTDSTIQGLIN
+1829 LRLTDSIIQGLVN

-1855 RLRIPLSALG
+1855 RLRIPLSALS
-1865 STILLPAEDA
+1865 STIVLPAEGA
-1875 EADED
+1875 ETDED
-1880 GEEFD
+1880 GEVLDDEGLD

-1891 IEDGGED
+1891 IEDGVEMDGTESVDDIAAND
-1898 AATDASVPEGA
+1898 ADIPVNANAA
-1909 GATGKTLPVDGYDI
+1909 GKTLPVDGYDI

-1953 RVHIIPEDAQQS
+1953 RVRIIPEDAQQS
-1965 PTGEVDENGEPVTV
+1965 PTGEVDENGEPITV

-1984 LPENYTLT
+1984 LPENYTLP

-2023 EETEALEADAQVPA
+2023 EETEALEANA
-2037 EDFEA
+2037 EALAGDFEA
-2042 PAEDSATLTEDADG
+2042 PAEDGASLVEEADALEEDDGG
-2056 LEVDVGETMIANNPA
+2056 LEEDIGEIMIANNPA
-2071 LANAIEKDQASLTP
+2071 LASAIEKNEASLTP
-2085 AMFDESEDPM
+2085 AMFNEEDDPIM
-2095 KVEVEP
+2095 VEVEP

-2114 WDPTPYLPEPENAS
+2114 WDPTPYLPEPEDAS
-2128 EESFEEEEFSD
+2128 EEEEFSD
-2139 DVDEGEFEEI
+2139 DVDEGEFEDF

-2161 DAEEEELVEF
+2161 DAEEEEFVEF